1 MKRYSREELLPE
13 IVGEDIYRESQ
24 SATKQAIYRIDKIV
38 RKMTSDS
45 KITGIPEDK
54 KDQYVNFMKNIYNN
68 PEIRKIINKI
78 DKGSYVSEEEHIL
91 IYDFFLEAIEDP
103 KEKAKFEYYRREFVG
118 KELKEEINSIYTNI
132 IEFTR
137 SNVYLP
143 YEIQIKLLKEI
154 NQEINN
160 YMIKNEKK
168 INFYKSMFIEGDVSK
183 LFPTTEE
190 LKEKFEEF
198 IKDRESE
205 K

>member
-13 IVGEDIYRESQ
+13 IVGEDIYKVSKSAVKQ
-24 SATKQAIYRIDKIV
+24 SIYRIDKIV
-38 RKMTSDS
+38 KKMTSDS
-45 KITGIPEDK
+45 KIQGIPEDK
-54 KDQYVNFMKNIYNN
+54 KDQYVNLMRNIYNN
-68 PEIRKIINKI
+68 PEIKKIMNKI
-78 DKGSYVSEEEHIL
+78 DKGSSMTDEEYIS
-91 IYDFFLEAIEDP
+91 IYDFLVEGIEDP
-103 KEKAKFEYYRREFVG
+103 EEKAILEYHRREFIG

-198 IKDRESE
+198 IKDRENE